1 MFVADETR
9 TCERG
14 SGLGSSGF
22 GPPRRFSAFADG
34 LCFLCMLH
42 FKGIDATLP
51 RIQYKNKATM
61 QQYEY
66 NVVRSAAICSRK
78 GCNDPVSSIRRPH
91 LRNHIRN
98 AQTRARVRA
107 WVWAWASWTEL

>member
-1 MFVADETR
+1 MR
-9 TCERG
+9 QGREREG
-14 SGLGSSGF
+14 VLGVPNSAH
-22 GPPRRFSAFADG
+22 PRRFSAVADG
-34 LCFLCMLH
+34 FSCVFCMLD

-66 NVVRSAAICSRK
+66 NAVRRAAICSRK

-98 AQTRARVRA
+98 EQTRARVRA